1 MSTVKYGEVN
11 LLKEFLVTM
20 GQEDKSGKFSVT
32 LLLHQSYLYNISS

>member
-11 LLKEFLVTM
+11 LLKEFLVMM

-32 LLLHQSYLYNISS
+32 LLLLQSYLYNISS